1 MSDTRGSRGLE
12 EFVRRMPKVELHV
25 HLEGSMRPS
34 TLLALAAKHGVDL
47 PATDVEGLRRWFR
60 FQDFEHFVDIY
71 LTCSQVLVEPEDFE
85 RLALDFLEKQADQN
99 IVYSEAHFTISTHV
113 AEGRDP
119 DGILEALLSAQAQGR
134 ERWGVELQ
142 LIPDIVRNVPVD
154 RADVTLEWAL
164 EGRRRGLVAALG
176 LSGLEATHP
185 NEPFVPHFTAAER
198 EGLHRVA
205 HAGEHAGPQ
214 AIRDALE
221 LARAERIGHGV
232 RAVEDPSLVEELAR
246 RRIPL
251 EVCPTSNL
259 CLGVFDRM
267 DDHSFDH
274 LYRAGVPVSVNSDD
288 PPFFNTTLSDEYLA
302 LADAFGYDA
311 ETLAGLSLAGLCHG
325 FLSAEETA
333 EREAEFR
340 RRFDE
345 LGREHLGRSVEPAA
359 APSVRVP

>member
-1 MSDTRGSRGLE
+1 VSGLE
-12 EFVRRMPKVELHV
+12 AFVHAMPKVELHV
-25 HLEGSMRPS
+25 HLEGSMRPA
-34 TLLALAAKHGVDL
+34 TLLALARKNGVEL
-47 PATDVEGLRRWFR
+47 PAADVEGLRRWFR
-60 FQDFEHFVDIY
+60 FKDFEHFVEIY
-71 LTCSQVLVEPEDFE
+71 LACSSALVEPEDFE
-85 RLALDFLEKQADQN
+85 RLALDYLEKQAEQN
-99 IVYSEAHFTISTHV
+99 VVYCETHFTISTHV
-113 AEGRDP
+113 AEGRDGS
-119 DGILEALLSAQAQGR
+119 GILDALLAAQAEGR
-134 ERWGVELQ
+134 RRWGVELQ
-142 LIPDIVRNVPVD
+142 LIPDIVRNVPID

-214 AIRDALE
+214 AIRNALE
-221 LARAERIGHGV
+221 LASAERIGHGV
-232 RAVEDPSLVEELAR
+232 RAVEDPSLVAELAA

-259 CLGVFDRM
+259 CLSVFGRM
-267 DDHSFDH
+267 EDHSFDH

-288 PPFFNTTLSDEYLA
+288 PPFFNTTLSGEYLA

-311 ETLAGLSLAGLCHG
+311 ETLAGLALAGVHHA

-340 RRFDE
+340 RRFAE
-345 LGREHLGRSVEPAA
+345 LGREHLGRPVEPAPGPGA
-359 APSVRVP
+359 EPGATGD